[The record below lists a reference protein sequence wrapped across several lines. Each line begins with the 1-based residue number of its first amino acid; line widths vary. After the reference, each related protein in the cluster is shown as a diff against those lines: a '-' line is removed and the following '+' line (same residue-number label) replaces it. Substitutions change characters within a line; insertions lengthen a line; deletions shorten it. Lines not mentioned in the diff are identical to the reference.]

1 MTGGTPDDA
10 ESARCLFEFRGGIE
24 EYCKAAARLVA
35 RPHGIF
41 IVVETAQ
48 AVERTYAAAAAAGLR
63 VLARV
68 DIVPREGKPVLIN
81 VFVMAASPAYEVEAP
96 PAAPGLEGAAV
107 TWIPPNTFAPDGR
120 GPYDVKGSTEA
131 ALSATPA
138 AGGAS
143 SADSSVTPAATA
155 VAAAAAEEGGPAG
168 AEAAAPP
175 DEGGASSA
183 AAPAAAASAAP
194 QGPKR
199 KRAQVQP
206 GKPMPAA
213 QPGEL
218 VVSIPVRDA
227 RGERTLP
234 YRLLLQELGKPG

>member
-24 EYCKAAARLVA
+24 EYCKAAARLLA

-48 AVERTYAAAAAAGLR
+48 AVERTYVAAAAAGLR

-81 VFVMAASPAYEVEAP
+81 VFVMAATPAYEDVEAP
-96 PAAPGLEGAAV
+96 DAASPLDGAAA

-120 GPYDVKGSTEA
+120 GPYDVTGSNEA
-131 ALSATPA
+131 AESVAPA

-143 SADSSVTPAATA
+143 STASSVAPAA
-155 VAAAAAEEGGPAG
+155 VEESGAAAS
-168 AEAAAPP
+168 APP
-175 DEGGASSA
+175 EEGGASSA

-218 VVSIPVRDA
+218 VVSIPVRDV
-227 RGERTLP
+227 RGERTVP